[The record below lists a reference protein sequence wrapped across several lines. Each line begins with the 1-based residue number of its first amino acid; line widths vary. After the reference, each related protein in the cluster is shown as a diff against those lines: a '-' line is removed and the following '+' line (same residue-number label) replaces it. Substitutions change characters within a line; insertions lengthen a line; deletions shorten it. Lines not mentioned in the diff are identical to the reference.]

1 MSDNDKG
8 PLDKRGKGLEDE
20 WIRRHEAEQAEE
32 EKAKRKR
39 KTPGPNGEPGN
50 DDDDSYSDEPV
61 GPPSAV
67 MTFVWV
73 GIVVAIILLIASLF

>member
-1 MSDNDKG
+1 MAENDKG

-20 WIRRHEAEQAEE
+20 WIRRKEAEQAEQE
-32 EKAKRKR
+32 KRKR

-50 DDDDSYSDEPV
+50 DDEGDESEHV
-61 GPPSAV
+61 GPPSVV

-73 GIVVAIILLIASLF
+73 GIAVAVILLIASLF